1 MTSQVTLV
9 SAFISNVNNR
19 DDRLLD
25 KYYEL
30 GKVLLKTTINKIIF
44 LDEIMYELINNNY
57 NKDNT
62 LLIKINKKDIY
73 FYKYIDYLIDFNLHT
88 QTIKKDTKR
97 QFISFNDMLFRG
109 FFVLSF
115 CL

>member
-44 LDEIMYELINNNY
+44 LDEIMY
-57 NKDNT
+57 
-62 LLIKINKKDIY
+62 
-73 FYKYIDYLIDFNLHT
+73 
-88 QTIKKDTKR
+88 
-97 QFISFNDMLFRG
+97 
-109 FFVLSF
+109 
-115 CL
+115 